1 MPYTPGQSLGGLTA
15 TLGEIPLGSVD
26 PAGVAWVL
34 QDLDG
39 WDSPE
44 VRSELQQREADHGA
58 WQTPVYY
65 GERPITL
72 AGTIVAPDR
81 AALDDAMDRLR
92 AAVSLTDTLLT
103 VAETVPK
110 CCVVRRSGKLLARY
124 TTDTVASYS
133 ALVTAAD
140 PRRYATADQT
150 GTTGLPSTSGGLTL
164 PATVPWTISATTVSG
179 QIDAENSGSMRTP
192 LVLTITGPVQQ
203 PQILVTMPGGAVAQL
218 TYSQDLG
225 AGDVLVI
232 DTTARTV
239 VLNGNVSRR
248 RFLAVPSGWPS
259 IPPASTVAVVFR
271 AAAYNATASLTATW
285 RSAWD

>member
-1 MPYTPGQSLGGLTA
+1 MPYTPGQTLGGLTA
-15 TLGEIPLGSVD
+15 TLGDLPLGAVD
-26 PAGVAWVL
+26 SAGVAWVL

-44 VRSELQQREADHGA
+44 VRSELQQRESDHGA

-92 AAVSLTDTLLT
+92 AAVSLADTVLT

-110 CCVVRRSGKLLARY
+110 CCMVRRSGKVLARY

-140 PRRYATADQT
+140 PRRYAVDTQQ
-150 GTTGLPSTSGGLTL
+150 GSTGLPVTTGGLTL
-164 PATVPWTISATTVSG
+164 PATVPWTITATTVSG
-179 QIDAENSGSMRTP
+179 QIAAENRGSMGTP
-192 LVLTITGPVQQ
+192 LMLSIAGPVQQ
-203 PQILVTMPGGAVAQL
+203 PQVLVAMPSGAVLPL

-232 DTTARTV
+232 DTAAHTV
-239 VLNGNVSRR
+239 VLNGDVSRR

-259 IPPASTVAVVFR
+259 IPSKATISLVFR
-271 AAAYNATASLTATW
+271 GAAYDSSALLTATW